1 MQVATPYRLAVKYRN
16 LNRIQYGKT
25 SINVRACN
33 IGSAERHNLRSKELD
48 YIRPE
53 LTHRNE
59 QWVERSIPEVHQDIA
74 EKYKTT
80 TGQGLQKRQPQS
92 VKVLS

>member
-1 MQVATPYRLAVKYRN
+1 MA
-16 LNRIQYGKT
+16 KT

-74 EKYKTT
+74 EN
-80 TGQGLQKRQPQS
+80 
-92 VKVLS
+92 

>member
-1 MQVATPYRLAVKYRN
+1 MA
-16 LNRIQYGKT
+16 KT
-25 SINVRACN
+25 CIRVEACK

-59 QWVERSIPEVHQDIA
+59 QWVERSIAEVHQDITK
-74 EKYKTT
+74 KYKAA
-80 TGQGLQKRQPQS
+80 TGQGLQKKQPQS
-92 VKVLS
+92 GKE

>member
-1 MQVATPYRLAVKYRN
+1 MA
-16 LNRIQYGKT
+16 KT
-25 SINVRACN
+25 CIRVEACK

-59 QWVERSIPEVHQDIA
+59 QWIERPITEVHQDITENTRQLPDRA
-74 EKYKTT
+74 CRKK
-80 TGQGLQKRQPQS
+80 QPQS
-92 VKVLS
+92 GKE

>member
-1 MQVATPYRLAVKYRN
+1 MA
-16 LNRIQYGKT
+16 KT
-25 SINVRACN
+25 CIRVEACK

-59 QWVERSIPEVHQDIA
+59 QWVERSIAEVHQDIT
-74 EKYKTT
+74 ENT
-80 TGQGLQKRQPQS
+80 RQPPDKACKKSNPNPGRGNRDQRGHHTS
-92 VKVLS
+92 AASEPS